1 MKTFVVAWVV
11 AFVAWMFGSFVVH
24 GVLLAGDYRA
34 LPALFRSEAD
44 GAAHFP
50 FLLFAHVVAS
60 GALAWIYGR
69 GVQPRPWLGQG
80 IRFGLAAACLLPVYM
95 YLVYFAVQPMP
106 PALVARQVIFDMTVV
121 VLVSL
126 GVAFVYRRPDA
137 GLAR

>member
-1 MKTFVVAWVV
+1 MKTFVVAWIV
-11 AFVAWMFGSFVVH
+11 AFVVWMFGSFVVH

-34 LPALFRSEAD
+34 LPALFRNEAD

-50 FLLFAHVVAS
+50 FLLFAHAVAS

-69 GVQPRPWLGQG
+69 GVQTRPWVGQG
-80 IRFGLAAACLLPVYM
+80 VRFGFAAACLLPIYM

-106 PALVARQVIFDMTVV
+106 PALVVRQVIFDTLVV

-126 GVAFVYRRPDA
+126 AVAFVHRRA
-137 GLAR
+137 

>member
-11 AFVAWMFGSFVVH
+11 AFVVWMSGSFVVH
-24 GVLLAGDYRA
+24 GVLLAGDYRG

-50 FLLFAHVVAS
+50 FLLAAHVVAS

-69 GVQPRPWLGQG
+69 GVQSRPWVGQG
-80 IRFGLAAACLLPVYM
+80 VRFGLAAACLLPLFM

-106 PALVARQVIFDMTVV
+106 PALVVRQVIFDTTVV

-126 GVAFVYRRPDA
+126 AIAFVHRRA
-137 GLAR
+137 